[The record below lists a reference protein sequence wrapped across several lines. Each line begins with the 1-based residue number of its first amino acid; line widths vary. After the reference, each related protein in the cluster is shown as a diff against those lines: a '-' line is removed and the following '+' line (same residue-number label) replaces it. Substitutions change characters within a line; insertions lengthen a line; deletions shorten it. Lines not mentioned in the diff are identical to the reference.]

1 MPVTTS
7 KMCQLTNR
15 MDDKPILLGGWL
27 MFGVASQIASLNV
40 QHNKSIFHHAK
51 TSQTKIMSVGRRC
64 CWGMSLRVNF
74 RELSR
79 KIIHQRDSWSALLFN
94 TQQMLEFMKICQQI
108 YGNLCFPCDGQ
119 NHPDRTSTPAKQ
131 QETFF
136 QRPFDTF
143 FPTERSQNIWPKNPF
158 SHAMHQS
165 CNRIN
170 FDKWNPCETQARS
183 LKSRSFLLVDGT
195 TDFVDNRAPKNDS
208 DAMWTLS
215 VFIKMKLRAEACLLG
230 CCNELL
236 SNTKVVPPLSIFNRS
251 FSS

>member
-94 TQQMLEFMKICQQI
+94 TQQCWNSWKYVNRFMEI
-108 YGNLCFPCDGQ
+108 YVSRATAKTIQTERRHQRNSRKLFSND
-119 NHPDRTSTPAKQ
+119 HSTP
-131 QETFF
+131 FF
-136 QRPFDTF
+136 QQKDHKTFD
-143 FPTERSQNIWPKNPF
+143 P
-158 SHAMHQS
+158 
-165 CNRIN
+165 RI
-170 FDKWNPCETQARS
+170 PSRMQCIS
-183 LKSRSFLLVDGT
+183 LVTGSTLTSEILVKLKLGHWR
-195 TDFVDNRAPKNDS
+195 VAAS
-208 DAMWTLS
+208 SWLMELQTL
-215 VFIKMKLRAEACLLG
+215 
-230 CCNELL
+230 
-236 SNTKVVPPLSIFNRS
+236 
-251 FSS
+251 